1 MRITS
6 LSKRIIRRIGLL
18 ILVMFILSLVVF
30 FLARLA
36 PGDPLQSFY
45 GDQLDSMTQE
55 EIDAA
60 RVRLSAGSPMPCT
73 ANSASPSSTSSR
85 S

>member
-45 GDQLDSMTQE
+45 GDQLDSMT
-55 EIDAA
+55 
-60 RVRLSAGSPMPCT
+60 
-73 ANSASPSSTSSR
+73 
-85 S
+85 